1 MSLLYVL
8 LYVILDDGQYSDNKS
23 ETSSSTRKSTSSSR
37 SPTPS
42 KIGQIPTSILP
53 TTAGVGSLTIPE
65 FSTGVRSCLLEGKSN
80 EVWGNVI
87 DELVT
92 YYTRKYPDRLKTSED
107 YQIVGKMIIKT
118 YPYLERFGIHPWVS
132 FY

>member
-8 LYVILDDGQYSDNKS
+8 LNVILGDGQYSDNKS
-23 ETSSSTRKSTSSSR
+23 ETRSSTHKSTSSGR
-37 SPTPS
+37 SPIPS
-42 KIGQIPTSILP
+42 KTGQIPTSILP

-92 YYTRKYPDRLKTSED
+92 YYMRKYPDR
-107 YQIVGKMIIKT
+107 
-118 YPYLERFGIHPWVS
+118 
-132 FY
+132 

>member
-8 LYVILDDGQYSDNKS
+8 FNVILDYGQYSDNKL
-23 ETSSSTRKSTSSSR
+23 ETSSSTRKITSSGR
-37 SPTPS
+37 SPTPL
-42 KIGQIPTSILP
+42 KIGQIPTSTLP

-80 EVWGNVI
+80 EVWGNVT

-107 YQIVGKMIIKT
+107 Y
-118 YPYLERFGIHPWVS
+118 
-132 FY
+132 